1 MSLTIRHS
9 LHGFLYGIGCFYYR
23 RGWVMTGLFRGEV
36 DKEAACAIMNSHLFV
51 RATKN
56 NGLSL
61 VINHEF
67 RSVKKCCI
75 LLDRIF
81 KFMQFDKLP
90 KLYVDSANKTG
101 MTMFSYELQQ
111 AIEEANN
118 IKSEMDYFSLHPRL
132 VFFIDFCNSNNV
144 AKLIF
149 NGMFDDRC
157 RDELNNVLN
166 DLKNE
171 LNSKKMMDREY
182 AFMKGSIKNG
192 KSLRAYVDGL
202 FSVYARLLVI
212 RVDLAYMSE
221 HQESVTV
228 EIALNHKTDL
238 INNRLKSSVR
248 HSWVGYAC
256 RLEFA
261 KSTGYHFHLVVFLN
275 GAKYKNDVHHAQL
288 IIKEWSDITNGMGRG
303 FNCNMNTKNYRFCGI
318 GVVNHH
324 DDEKKENLNKALA
337 YLTKQDSIAKL
348 KIGNRRT
355 FFKGCLPKR
364 SAKSGRKRS
373 RNV

>member
-1 MSLTIRHS
+1 
-9 LHGFLYGIGCFYYR
+9 
-23 RGWVMTGLFRGEV
+23 MTGLFRGEV
-36 DKEAACAIMNSHLFV
+36 DKEAACAIMDSHLFLQT
-51 RATKN
+51 AE
-56 NGLSL
+56 NGESSCL
-61 VINHEF
+61 INYEF
-67 RSVKKCCI
+67 RSVENCWM
-75 LLDRIF
+75 LLDRLY
-81 KFMQFDKLP
+81 KFMQINKLP
-90 KLYVDSANKTG
+90 KLYVESANKHRVTRFTYG
-101 MTMFSYELQQ
+101 LQQ
-111 AIEEANN
+111 MIDAASNV
-118 IKSEMDYFSLHPRL
+118 KLDMYFFSLHPRL
-132 VFFIDFCNSNNV
+132 TFFIEFCNSYNV
-144 AKLIF
+144 ANLIID
-149 NGMFDDRC
+149 GMFDDRC
-157 RDELNNVLN
+157 RDQLNNVLN
-166 DLKNE
+166 NLKNG
-171 LNSKKMMDREY
+171 LNSQEMMEREY

-192 KSLRAYVDGL
+192 KSLRTYVNGL

-228 EIALNHKTDL
+228 ELALKHKNDL
-238 INNRLKSSVR
+238 INNRLKTSVR

-288 IIKEWSDITNGMGRG
+288 IIKEWSDITGGMGRG
-303 FNCNMNTKNYRFCGI
+303 FNCNLNAKSYRFCGV

-324 DDEKKENLNKALA
+324 DDEKKENLDKALA
-337 YLTKQDSIAKL
+337 YLTKQDNIAKL
-348 KIGNRRT
+348 KIENHRT